1 MKRFAEL
8 ASPLGPILVTSE
20 DAVLTRLYLRYDRV
34 PAGTG
39 WTEDA
44 SAFRD
49 VAAQLDGYWAG
60 GLTVFDVPIKT
71 EGTAF
76 QKRVWAVLS
85 EIPYGTTV
93 SYGELATA
101 IGTPR
106 AVRAVGR
113 ANGSNPIS
121 IIVPC
126 HRVIGRDGSLTGYGG
141 GIANKKRLL
150 ELEGIHFVPATE
162 DEGVPFVSP

>member
-1 MKRFAEL
+1 MKRFAEIP
-8 ASPLGPILVTSE
+8 SPLGPILVTSE
-20 DAVLTRLYLRYDRV
+20 EAVLTRLYLKYDRV
-34 PAGTG
+34 PTGDG

-44 SAFRD
+44 SAFREL
-49 VAAQLDGYWAG
+49 AAQLDGYWTG
-60 GLTVFDVPIKT
+60 GRTTFDVPIRA
-71 EGTAF
+71 EGTVF
-76 QKRVWAVLS
+76 QKRVWAALS

-101 IGTPR
+101 IGKPR

-113 ANGSNPIS
+113 ANAWNPIS

-141 GIANKKRLL
+141 GIDNKRRLL

-162 DEGVPFVSP
+162 AEGAPFVSP